1 VVTTRPR
8 AEASPPFEHRL
19 PLLLERLRPDLE
31 REPPAY
37 AIPRD
42 RSNIVRLEIPTGHL
56 LGDGRLVLRYDDEM
70 RSIAPSGNAV
80 ILRMQWEFD

>member
-1 VVTTRPR
+1 MGLISALFGLFLHQEYLKVPDGYQI
-8 AEASPPFEHRL
+8 
-19 PLLLERLRPDLE
+19 DLE

-56 LGDGRLVLRYDDEM
+56 LGDGRLVLRYDSEM

-80 ILRMQWEFD
+80 ILRMQWDFN

>member
-1 VVTTRPR
+1 MGLISALFGLFLHQAYVKVPDGYQI
-8 AEASPPFEHRL
+8 
-19 PLLLERLRPDLE
+19 DLE

-56 LGDGRLVLRYDDEM
+56 LGDGRLVLRYDDER